1 MNIQLKKI
9 TADQKDV
16 LNNLMEKYLY
26 EFSQYD
32 GYAFDET
39 GLFRDPSIERY
50 FTEQDRYSYFIYV
63 DEKLAGFVFV
73 YKRAECDEP
82 LDWAI
87 GEFFVAY
94 PYRRSGVGAYVMN
107 QLFLQYKGIW
117 QIRYHP
123 KNIGSEKFWQK
134 IAATASGNCYKTVRG
149 EEDYGD
155 GTPSKVLNFEVK

>member
-1 MNIQLKKI
+1 MKIQLKTVSVEK
-9 TADQKDV
+9 KDI

-39 GLFRDPSIERY
+39 GLFRDPSIDRY
-50 FTEQDRYSYFIYV
+50 FTEQNRHSYLIIV
-63 DEKLAGFVFV
+63 DNNLAGFVFV

-94 PYRRSGVGAYVMN
+94 PYRRSGVGTAVM
-107 QLFLQYKGIW
+107 QKLFEQYKGIW

-123 KNIGSEKFWQK
+123 KNAGSEKFWQR
-134 IAATASGNCYKTVRG
+134 IAAAASGNNYKTVRG

-155 GTPSKVLNFEVK
+155 GTPSKVLVFEVK